1 MSVDSTRYSSKTPV
15 RRRDG
20 VLKQHSDGATVL
32 LSMASGHYYALDEVG
47 SDIWELIA
55 ESTTVEAVARTLA
68 ESYDAPLEILL
79 SDVSELLA
87 ELAAEQLLESEVPA

>member
-1 MSVDSTRYSSKTPV
+1 MSVDTTRFSSETAV

-20 VLKQHSDGATVL
+20 VLKQQSDGATVL

-47 SDIWELIA
+47 SEIWELIA
-55 ESTTVEAVARTLA
+55 ESTTVEAVARALA
-68 ESYDAPLEILL
+68 ERYDAPLEVLL

-87 ELAAEQLLESEVPA
+87 ELADEQLLDSEVPA